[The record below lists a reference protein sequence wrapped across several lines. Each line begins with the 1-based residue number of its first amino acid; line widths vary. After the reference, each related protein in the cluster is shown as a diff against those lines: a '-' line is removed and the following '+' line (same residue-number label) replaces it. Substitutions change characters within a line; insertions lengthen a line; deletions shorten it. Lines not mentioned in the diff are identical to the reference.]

1 MSGQP
6 LVRGRLYAA
15 VVPPLDV
22 EKYYLVVSNNR
33 RNTGLGTAL
42 VVRLTTSTKPAIPS
56 IVVLPPGEVLTGRV
70 LCDDIEVMYPEDVR
84 RSMGALSPPTM
95 RAVGSALSAALGL
108 P

>member
-1 MSGQP
+1 MSGQV
-6 LVRGRLYAA
+6 LVRGRLHAA

-22 EKYYLVVSNNR
+22 EKHCPVVSDNR

-42 VVRLTTSTKPAIPS
+42 VVRLTTSAEPAIPS
-56 IVVLPPGEVLTGRV
+56 IVVLPPGEALEGRV

-95 RAVGSALSAALGL
+95 RAVGAAPAAALG